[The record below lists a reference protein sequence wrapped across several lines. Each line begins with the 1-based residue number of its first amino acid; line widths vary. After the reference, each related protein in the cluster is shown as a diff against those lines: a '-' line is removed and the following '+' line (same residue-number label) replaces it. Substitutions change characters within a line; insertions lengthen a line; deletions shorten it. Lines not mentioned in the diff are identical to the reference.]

1 MKKTKTKT
9 DLFEKRKRKKGNKMK
24 KKKRFFRKNR
34 AVIAR

>member
-1 MKKTKTKT
+1 MKKTKT

-24 KKKRFFRKNR
+24 KKKIFRKNR